1 MVAGAAVA
9 AATVVGATVVSVL
22 ELLLL
27 LPHPVKQSVAVT
39 AQTQS
44 AHAPMTVAV
53 VFLFVV
59 FFILITSF
67 LKFIFVFCVF
77 VSAVPIYYHIIF

>member
-1 MVAGAAVA
+1 MVADAAVA
-9 AATVVGATVVSVL
+9 AATVVGAVVVSVL
-22 ELLLL
+22 ELL
-27 LPHPVKQSVAVT
+27 LPHPVKQSTAIN
-39 AQTQS
+39 AQT
-44 AHAPMTVAV
+44 ARPDVIAV
-53 VFLFVV
+53 VLLIVV